1 MRKETLTEATENQ
14 ENFATEIFR
23 EFKKQHRF
31 TIICLTALLALFI
44 LLHYKDEYEWR
55 KLLNSCNFATQDGGG
70 FNNINSGHQG
80 DLLNEPES
88 KNKKE

>member
-1 MRKETLTEATENQ
+1 MRKEELTEATENQ

-23 EFKKQHRF
+23 EFKKQYRF
-31 TIICLTALLALFI
+31 TIICLTALLVLFI

-70 FNNINSGHQG
+70 FNNINSGQQG
-80 DLLNEPES
+80 DLNNESEG
-88 KNKKE
+88 EVEEE